1 MTSHPPTPH
10 RRPNSANSFH
20 GHYSV
25 DPKSLPLDSVM
36 GGGALEELSDGMAT
50 LDANM
55 QHLQAVHENL
65 SRFSE
70 SFSAFLYGIKMN
82 AWCVE
87 FSEAPSGESFQRDRS
102 TIEEQPKPE
111 EATSE
116 ETKEADADTTYMTND
131 NQSFIVQPP
140 KPTPRQTQTRQSRI
154 PSSSSRT
161 TTSQQRTSGI
171 PRQTGIPRKTT
182 TSAAK
187 ARQMA
192 QERAKKSQ
200 WR

>member
-25 DPKSLPLDSVM
+25 DPKTLPLDSVM
-36 GGGALEELSDGMAT
+36 GGGSLEELSDSMAT

-55 QHLQAVHENL
+55 QHLQSVHENL

-102 TIEEQPKPE
+102 TVDEQPKQEETTNPAE
-111 EATSE
+111 EANE
-116 ETKEADADTTYMTND
+116 VDADTTYTTND
-131 NQSFIVQPP
+131 NQSFIVQPT
-140 KPTPRQTQTRQSRI
+140 KSNPRQRQSRI
-154 PSSSSRT
+154 PSTSSSRA
-161 TTSQQRTSGI
+161 TSQRASGI

-192 QERAKKSQ
+192 EERAKKSQ
-200 WR
+200 WRT